1 MADIKWI
8 KIATDIFEDEK
19 LLIIETL
26 PEADS
31 IILIWFKLLCL
42 AGKKNNRGVFVMGN
56 IPYTDEIFS
65 VVFNRPVNTIR
76 RAFDIF
82 EKFGMIKTIDGRI
95 TIPSWDKHQSLDAYE
110 KKKERDRIYQAQKR
124 ATKAIKEKDEN
135 DKSSD
140 GSSDVAPKIR
150 IDKIREENIRLDE
163 IRVEESKINN
173 TSDEVLPSVD
183 TTTTTT
189 TERKNNFNFIDG
201 HGRGVVMLT
210 DFQISDLNERLGTEA
225 LNHYLDKLS
234 TFIIEKQARIKSHY
248 DMILKWYE
256 EDKALPPLPKPEPQS
271 CSTEQKNYHERKN
284 NSYQQPKERYGD
296 FDPQDAFKRALERS
310 FKESRLDY
318 EELYGQD
325 ESKAMK
331 Y

>member
-42 AGKKNNRGVFVMGN
+42 AGKKNNRGVFVMGSMA
-56 IPYTDEIFS
+56 YTDEMFA
-65 VVFNRPVNTIR
+65 VVFNRPVNTVR

-95 TIPSWDKHQSLDAYE
+95 TIPNWERHQSLDAYE

-140 GSSDVAPKIR
+140 GSSDVASKIR

-173 TSDEVLPSVD
+173 TSEKERLSAAA
-183 TTTTTT
+183 TTTT
-189 TERKNNFNFIDG
+189 TERENNFNFIDG
-201 HGRGVVMLT
+201 HGRGVVTLT
-210 DFQISDLNERLGTEA
+210 EWQISDLNERLGREA
-225 LNHYLDKLS
+225 LEHYLDKLS

-271 CSTEQKNYHERKN
+271 RNTEQRSYHERQN
-284 NSYQQPKERYGD
+284 NSYRQPKERYGD
-296 FDPQDAFKRALERS
+296 FDPQDAFKRALDRS
-310 FKESRLDY
+310 FNESQLDY
-318 EELYGQD
+318 DELYGQD
-325 ESKAMK
+325 KAQTMND
-331 Y
+331 